1 MLPEDYGIE
10 NFIKQKNGRCLNSKP
25 YFKYWIPKKTY
36 DLFEVAW
43 IHNRWEIEFYTLN
56 QDYKEIWS
64 EFRNS
69 SKYGPCKLNSIGYDE
84 NYHCYVVDIMAMEFM
99 EHYMKECY
107 SPFRYMGEE
116 VYINHA
122 HNMGYHNDKEIKA
135 DWIDYHNK
143 VGSQFIELGLLPK
156 ESISK
161 IPNNKQEK
169 KNNRRILYY
178 D

>member
-43 IHNRWEIEFYTLN
+43 ITNRWEIEFFTLN
-56 QDYKEIWS
+56 QDYKEIWT

-69 SKYGPCKLNSIGYDE
+69 SKYGPCKLNSIEYDE
-84 NYHCYVVDIMAMEFM
+84 KYHCYCVDIMAMEFM

-107 SPFRYMGEE
+107 SPFRYMGEK
-116 VYINHA
+116 VYLEHA
-122 HNMGYHNDKEIKA
+122 HNMGYTNDTEIKE

-161 IPNNKQEK
+161 IPNNKSRK
-169 KNNRRILYY
+169 TNRRIRL
-178 D
+178 

>member
-10 NFIKQKNGRCLNSKP
+10 NFIRQKNGWCLNSKT

-43 IHNRWEIEFYTLN
+43 IHNRWEIEFYTLD

-84 NYHCYVVDIMAMEFM
+84 NYHCYIVDIMAMEFM
-99 EHYMKECY
+99 EHYMRECY

-122 HNMGYHNDKEIKA
+122 HNMGYHNDEEIKE
-135 DWIDYHNK
+135 DWIDYHNS
-143 VGSQFIELGLLPK
+143 VGSQLTELGLFPK
-156 ESISK
+156 ELFSK

-169 KNNRRILYY
+169 KNNRRIIL
-178 D
+178 